1 MTTAF
6 DAALFK
12 VLALRGDD
20 TPVEFLT
27 RLAAQIEAK
36 AREAIPAIL
45 PAEVDPPKTTPQCS
59 KKRGGADIDG
69 RSTTH
74 WPPLPG
80 QRYRGAWPPRG
91 LVTSIPRDQPA
102 CTLPLDPGQQ
112 AWLLRYRE
120 KYPNGGPNNPPG
132 TVCNPCQ
139 QITLAQ
145 AKAREAC
152 QLSISTVAA

>member
-1 MTTAF
+1 MTATRF
-6 DAALFK
+6 DAALFRI
-12 VLALRGDD
+12 LQHQGAM
-20 TPVEFLT
+20 TPVELLN
-27 RLAAQIEAK
+27 RIADELEAK
-36 AREAIPAIL
+36 ARAAVPAIVEQ
-45 PAEVDPPKTTPQCS
+45 PAESPPQRP
-59 KKRGGADIDG
+59 KKRGGREFDG
-69 RSTTH
+69 RSTTS

-80 QRYRGAWPPRG
+80 QRYRGVWPPRG

-132 TVCNPCQ
+132 TVCNPHQ